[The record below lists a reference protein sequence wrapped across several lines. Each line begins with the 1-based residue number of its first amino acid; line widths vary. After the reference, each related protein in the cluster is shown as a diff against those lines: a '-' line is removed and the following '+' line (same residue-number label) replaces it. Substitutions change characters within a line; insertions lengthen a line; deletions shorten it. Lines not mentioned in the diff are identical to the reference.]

1 MKYPITQAVRILRSK
16 GVEIVPHL
24 FEYVEKGGTSHSSE
38 ALGVSED
45 EIVKTLVFETND
57 DEPLI
62 VLMRGHMMVST
73 KKLARHIGI
82 KSVAPATPEK
92 ANRLTGY
99 VIGGTSPF
107 GLKTEMPIY
116 AEESIF
122 ELEKIY
128 INGGKR
134 GFLVELAP
142 AVLKDVLDLETVEV
156 GIEKKV

>member
-1 MKYPITQAVRILRSK
+1 VKYPITQAVRILRSK